1 MSMCSYESYQLCIHS
16 WWIMLCCNC
25 RKLPTTCT
33 TKTTAPN
40 VWPRVA
46 GSKPRLAARPPV
58 CLHLRPLAVQWM
70 KRTSSCRRRRP
81 SCAGC
86 KRWLRPC
93 RSRSSNSPS
102 RVFSHLFPIRR
113 PWISNKEQRDLRQI
127 IFIYLTKII
136 SELNLQTHLC
146 VNLFLNGFE
155 AAFTMIVYFFFF
167 FHSLHYLLCGYFSN
181 TN

>member
-70 KRTSSCRRRRP
+70 KAAAGEGGRVAQDARDGCGHAGADQATVRLKSSVTCFQP
-81 SCAGC
+81 ESVTQS
-86 KRWLRPC
+86 KKIWE
-93 RSRSSNSPS
+93 N
-102 RVFSHLFPIRR
+102 LFINYFR
-113 PWISNKEQRDLRQI
+113 
-127 IFIYLTKII
+127 KII
-136 SELNLQTHLC
+136 SDLNLQIFLG
-146 VNLFLNGFE
+146 VILFLNVLPL
-155 AAFTMIVYFFFF
+155 MQP
-167 FHSLHYLLCGYFSN
+167 L
-181 TN
+181 